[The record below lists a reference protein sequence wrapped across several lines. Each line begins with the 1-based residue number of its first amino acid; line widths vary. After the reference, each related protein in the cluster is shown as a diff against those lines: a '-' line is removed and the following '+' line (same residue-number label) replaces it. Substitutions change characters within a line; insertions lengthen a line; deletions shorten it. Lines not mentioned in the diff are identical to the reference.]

1 MKKLVLIILCLGV
14 CLLFVGCQSNA
25 AGAGGQTEGTAASDV
40 SSAFQTPP
48 TTSGANA
55 SDPLGHLTSS
65 EMEIEI
71 NKLVERLKDHETI
84 PFEGLTDDEH
94 RLLLRFA
101 DREDVK
107 EILEKIDYGVSR
119 MEGNSELI
127 AKYE

>member
-14 CLLFVGCQSNA
+14 CLLFVGCKTET
-25 AGAGGQTEGTAASDV
+25 AGTGGQTEDTAASDV
-40 SSAFQTPP
+40 SSSFQTPP
-48 TTSGANA
+48 TVSGVNA
-55 SDPLGHLTSS
+55 SDPLGYLTSS

-84 PFEGLTDDEH
+84 SFEGLTYNEH
-94 RLLLRFA
+94 QLLLRFA

-107 EILEKIDYGVSR
+107 KILEKIDYGVSR